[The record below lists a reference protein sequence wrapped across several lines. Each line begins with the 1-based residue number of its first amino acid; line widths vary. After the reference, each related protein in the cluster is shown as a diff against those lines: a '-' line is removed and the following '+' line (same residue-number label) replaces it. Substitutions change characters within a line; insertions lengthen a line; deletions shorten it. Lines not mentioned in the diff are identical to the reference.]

1 MDTTDQ
7 KTQALA
13 VAESAPGFTQHGC
26 SVRAAP
32 VFTPQEALMLKE
44 AAARRGLPVNRY
56 ISVVV
61 MAEVMD
67 SVGGGR

>member
-1 MDTTDQ
+1 VDTIDQ
-7 KTQALA
+7 EAQALA
-13 VAESAPGFTQHGC
+13 VAESTPGLVKHRKHVKGH
-26 SVRAAP
+26 P
-32 VFTPQEALMLKE
+32 LFTPQEALRLRE

-61 MAEVMD
+61 MAAVMD

>member
-1 MDTTDQ
+1 MEPTDQ
-7 KTQALA
+7 KAQAIA
-13 VAESAPGFTQHGC
+13 VAESTAGFRRHGGQ
-26 SVRAAP
+26 VAAQP
-32 VFTPQEALMLKE
+32 LFTPQEALRLKE